1 MNSLPANNVLLVDG
15 QISSTTHDQSETW
28 GDLSVELLY
37 CHRAEEKNLW
47 FPKKPCVALGRA
59 IPQVL

>member
-1 MNSLPANNVLLVDG
+1 MYYWWMVKSAAM
-15 QISSTTHDQSETW
+15 THDQSETW

-37 CHRAEEKNLW
+37 SHRAEEKNLW